1 MPAHPKVN
9 GEKSDRLHAGDLLL
23 ARRASIME
31 NWQLLRDAMA
41 GPFGKQAAHLV
52 GRAPRG
58 SFDWEAELF
67 MRLREAV
74 GLTALQRGGERWP
87 PS

>member
-1 MPAHPKVN
+1 MPEA
-9 GEKSDRLHAGDLLL
+9 
-23 ARRASIME
+23 
-31 NWQLLRDAMA
+31 
-41 GPFGKQAAHLV
+41 FGKQAAHLV
-52 GRAPRG
+52 GRAPKG

-74 GLTALQRGGERWP
+74 ELTALQRGVERWA